1 MERLICFQ
9 KQAEEVTFEALKKVL
24 AESVESRREA
34 EFEKRQMICNKFK
47 STPFQQL
54 VASSQAKVG
63 SFTSNVDQTRIK
75 VLFIRLLQGDLLND
89 TLNQILTRIQV
100 VPCQPEPSSLLPTQS
115 LPLYNSNFPD
125 LFVY

>member
-1 MERLICFQ
+1 MERLIWFQ

-34 EFEKRQMICNKFK
+34 EFEKRQMICNKFR

-63 SFTSNVDQTRIK
+63 SFTCNIDPTRIK
-75 VLFIRLLQGDLLND
+75 VLFIRL
-89 TLNQILTRIQV
+89 
-100 VPCQPEPSSLLPTQS
+100 
-115 LPLYNSNFPD
+115 
-125 LFVY
+125 